1 MKVLVD
7 AKNFV
12 VTSGLRQFVKDQ
24 ADKLSKV
31 AGRVTAVRV
40 YLESVEKK
48 TNDPKAKKVTFKIDV
63 PGSSLIIRKKGVE
76 MYRTIGSTTK
86 AALRKLRKQSEKIRT
101 LRRR

>member
-12 VTSGLRQFVKDQ
+12 VTKGLRQFVKAQ

-31 AGRVTAVRV
+31 AGKVLDVRV

-48 TNDPKAKKVTFKIDV
+48 TNDPKAKKVIYQIKV
-63 PGSSLIIRKKGVE
+63 PGKNLVIRKKGVE
-76 MYRTIGSTTK
+76 MYETITSTTK
-86 AALRKLRKQSEKIRT
+86 AALRKLRKQTEKIRT
-101 LRRR
+101 LRRQ